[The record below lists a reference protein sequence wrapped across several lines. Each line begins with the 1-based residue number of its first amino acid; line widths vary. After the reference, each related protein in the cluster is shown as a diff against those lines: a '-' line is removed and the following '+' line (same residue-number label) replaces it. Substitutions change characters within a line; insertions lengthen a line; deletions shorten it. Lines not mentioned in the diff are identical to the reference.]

1 MNIVLI
7 GPPGAGKGT
16 QSKLLSERFSI
27 PQIST
32 GDILRANVREKTPMG
47 LRAKDYMERGVL
59 VPDEL
64 VVEMVVDRLSQDD
77 CARGFILDGFPRNV
91 KQAEALEE
99 TLDKSGK
106 KIDAVIGFEV
116 ERRELVRR
124 LSGRRVCRKCGATYH
139 IIFNPPV
146 NIDVCDRCGDELYQ
160 RDDDKEETI
169 EARLKV
175 YEEETLPVVEYYKKR
190 GLYKGVNGIGSVDEI
205 NEAIVKAIG

>member
-47 LRAKDYMERGVL
+47 LRAKDYMERGIL

-139 IIFNPPV
+139 IIFNPPI

>member
-205 NEAIVKAIG
+205 NEAIVRAIG

>member
-139 IIFNPPV
+139 IIFNPPI